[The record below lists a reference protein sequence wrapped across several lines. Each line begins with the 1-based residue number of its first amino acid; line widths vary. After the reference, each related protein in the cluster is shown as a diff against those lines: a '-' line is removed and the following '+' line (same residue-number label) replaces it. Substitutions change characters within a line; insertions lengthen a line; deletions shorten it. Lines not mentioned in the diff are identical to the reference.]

1 MYMVMSIVFCG
12 WLTDV
17 VEKLADIPQ
26 SPWMEHL
33 FSWTLW
39 GICFILEAGIRL
51 ACTLNSRWLV
61 GVCVHNLPALESIQP
76 SFRLLSSSVKSFI
89 LGLDEQLLHRINC
102 VEFSIV
108 PFLECTDLYIGYTEY
123 VSAMPPLNQLHQVL
137 TEILVRFP
145 DSKFWPVFPWPR
157 FSHLPYQ
164 VTSTTKAATEYSETR
179 VYI

>member
-12 WLTDV
+12 WLADV

-51 ACTLNSRWLV
+51 ACTLHNRWLV
-61 GVCVHNLPALESIQP
+61 GICVHDLPALKSIYP
-76 SFRLLSSSVKSFI
+76 RFRLCSSSVKSFT
-89 LGLDEQLLHRINC
+89 LGLDERLLHHINC

-108 PFLECTDLYIGYTEY
+108 PFLEYTDLYIQGYTGY
-123 VSAMPPLNQLHQVL
+123 VSAMPPLSQLHQVL
-137 TEILVRFP
+137 TEIPVRFP

-157 FSHLPYQ
+157 FSHMPC
-164 VTSTTKAATEYSETR
+164 
-179 VYI
+179 